1 MKKSLIAL
9 AALSAFAAPA
19 FAATSN
25 VDVYGKLSFSVDY
38 ADVDNGVAG
47 DDKSDLITGVNHTS
61 YIGFKGTEDLG
72 GGMKAVWQVES
83 EIGTVTPAG
92 ADNAKAFASRN
103 TFVGLA
109 GGFGEVRI
117 GRHDTPYKMST
128 GGLDPFA
135 DSVGD
140 YTAIIGSYD
149 NGAGKFDTRAG
160 NTVAYISPNFN
171 GLTAA
176 VAYIGVQNPESAGED
191 NKDAWSVAAMYDNG
205 PLFGTVAYEVYNGG
219 AGGASGV
226 ATSHDA
232 WKVGFG
238 YKFGDTKVGV
248 VYENI
253 EHDTA
258 AQTSTRDAWYVSL
271 AHNMGPMVLKAA
283 YGKANASD
291 HATDKDEATLWTLG
305 VDYNMSKRTAL
316 YAVYADLS
324 QGAQGDYGMGDGGKL
339 YVPAQ
344 GKDASAFSVGIKH
357 TF

>member
-25 VDVYGKLSFSVDY
+25 VDVYGKLSFAVDY

-47 DDKSDLITGVNHTS
+47 ADKSDLVTGVNHTS

-83 EIGTVTPAG
+83 EVGKLAATTDPV
-92 ADNAKAFASRN
+92 FANRN

-109 GGFGEVRI
+109 GGFGEVRL
-117 GRHDTPYKMST
+117 GRHDTPYKMAT
-128 GGLDPFA
+128 GGLDPFG

-140 YTAIIGSYD
+140 YNAIIGSYD
-149 NGAGKFDTRAG
+149 GGAGKFDTRAAA
-160 NTVAYISPNFN
+160 TVAYISPNFN

-176 VAYIGVQNPESAGED
+176 VAYIGVQNPETAGQD
-191 NKDAWSVAAMYDNG
+191 NKDAWSAAAMYDNG
-205 PLFGTVAYEVYNGG
+205 PLFASVAYEVYNGAAG
-219 AGGASGV
+219 AAST
-226 ATSHDA
+226 ANKSHDA
-232 WKVGFG
+232 WKVGLG

-253 EHDTA
+253 ENDTA
-258 AQTSTRDAWYVSL
+258 ASATSRDAWYLSL
-271 AHNMGPMVLKAA
+271 AHTMGPMVLKAA
-283 YGKANASD
+283 YGKANESDANASD
-291 HATDKDEATLWTLG
+291 DATLWTVG
-305 VDYNMSKRTAL
+305 VDYNMSKRTTL

-324 QGAQGDYGMGDGGKL
+324 QGTGGDYGMGDGGKL
-339 YVPAQ
+339 YTPAT